1 MRVSLRWLH
10 ELVPGLP
17 EDSAEVASALLG
29 LGLEVEA
36 VHAFGAGLERV
47 RVAEVVHTAPHP
59 SRDRLRLVTL
69 RLEQGREQTVV
80 CGAANVP
87 DPGGL
92 VVLAPLG
99 THLGAVGITLEPR
112 EIGGVTSE
120 GMLCSE
126 RELGLAAEAEGILTF
141 EPGTFEP
148 GTAFYEALPF
158 ARDTVFELGITPNRP
173 DALGH
178 LGVARDLAARFG
190 LRLVP
195 PVPELLPVDAAKLA
209 AHVCVENRAPE
220 LCPRYGAAVVQG
232 VRVGPSPAWLR
243 YRLHSLGIRPIS
255 NVVDVTNLILLEYG
269 NPMHA
274 FDLDRVRGNRIIVR
288 AAASQE
294 PMTTLD
300 GAKHQLVAS
309 DLVIADAAL
318 PSALGGI
325 MGGQDSEI
333 RPETEAVLLECAYF
347 EPTAIRKT
355 ARRLGLQTD
364 SSYRFERGV
373 DFAAVPSVLSRA
385 AALLAEFASGRPV
398 PAISLSDGELPELR
412 EIPLRSARL
421 DALLGMPVDFER
433 AKSLLVAL
441 GFEKLRDGAAE
452 ATFRAASFRPDVT
465 LEADLIEEVART
477 IGLDALPTE
486 LPPMVGSEP
495 VRVGRIERECRR
507 AAVELGLFEAVN
519 YSFVSRRSLALVGAP
534 QPVVTLK
541 NPFSEEREVMTTS
554 LLPGLLD
561 AALRAQRH
569 GEPSVALFT
578 VGSVFLSALAS
589 LPDEAVQRMQ
599 PRDRED
605 LGRLPEE
612 RATFALVLLGDR
624 PAYLR
629 KPEPFDVYD
638 AKGMAFEIV
647 RRLTGQVPTLAPS
660 REEVLHPR
668 SRALLLLGERV
679 VGRFGTLHPDT
690 CDTLGF
696 ALVPCLAELD
706 LVALEQVGRVGSRYA
721 PVPRLPAITRDLAL
735 EAPDGLEVAALE
747 EAIASAAGDLCE
759 SVRLFDVFRPA
770 GGKKRSLAFRVVYR
784 DPKATTDPDRART
797 LTDKEVEAVQ
807 ARVLSRVTELG
818 ALLRG

>member
-1 MRVSLRWLH
+1 MRVSLSWLH

-17 EDSAEVASALLG
+17 EDPAEVASALLG
-29 LGLEVEA
+29 LGLEVEG
-36 VHAFGAGLERV
+36 VHAFGAGLEPV
-47 RVAEVVHTAPHP
+47 RVAQVVNTAPHP
-59 SRDRLRLVTL
+59 SRDRLRLVAV
-69 RLEQGREQTVV
+69 RREQGRVQTVV
-80 CGAANVP
+80 CGATNVP

-126 RELGLAAEAEGILTF
+126 KELGLAAEAEGILTF
-141 EPGTFEP
+141 EPGAFAP
-148 GTAFYEALPF
+148 GTPLYEALPC

-190 LRLVP
+190 LELVP
-195 PVPELLPVDAAKLA
+195 PAPQLLPVDAAKLA
-209 AHVCVENRAPE
+209 AHVSVENRAPE

-274 FDLDRVRGNRIIVR
+274 FDLGRVRGNRIIVR
-288 AAASQE
+288 AAESKE

-300 GAKHQLVAS
+300 GAKHELVAS
-309 DLVIADAAL
+309 DLVIADAAA

-333 RPETEAVLLECAYF
+333 RPATETVLLECAYF

-385 AALLAEFASGRPV
+385 AALLAELASGRPI
-398 PAISLSDGELPELR
+398 PAMSMSDGELPELR
-412 EIPLRSARL
+412 EILLRSARL

-441 GFEKLRDGAAE
+441 GFEKLRDGAGE

-495 VRVGRIERECRR
+495 VRVGKIERECRR

-534 QPVVTLK
+534 QPVVVLR

-599 PRDRED
+599 PRDAED

-612 RATFALVLLGDR
+612 RATFALVMLGDR
-624 PAYLR
+624 PAYLH

-638 AKGMAFEIV
+638 AKGVAFEIV

-660 REEVLHPR
+660 TDEVLHPR

-690 CDTLGF
+690 CDALGF

-706 LVALEQVGRVGSRYA
+706 LVALEQVGRARARYA

-770 GGKKRSLAFRVVYR
+770 GGKNRSLAFRVVYR
-784 DPKATTDPDRART
+784 DPNATTDPDRART

-807 ARVLSRVTELG
+807 TRVLSRVTELG